1 MALSRFGSWR
11 GAKITRFNWP
21 AGRRVSRLHGD
32 KHISSHKPIER
43 QNGRTRGTSSRK
55 RSTEDPLSKARRH
68 AAEGEERVARQ
79 EILIAELDRDGHAKL
94 AVTARV
100 VLGTLEGRS
109 DWRETT
115 FR

>member
-1 MALSRFGSWR
+1 M
-11 GAKITRFNWP
+11 
-21 AGRRVSRLHGD
+21 
-32 KHISSHKPIER
+32 
-43 QNGRTRGTSSRK
+43 
-55 RSTEDPLSKARRH
+55 ARRH
-68 AAEGEERVARQ
+68 VAEGEERVARQ